1 MIILRPIST
10 QQKIKFIPREYNAEK
25 LVIHDEDTNTSKE
38 YTGLTWS
45 KEAYY
50 YTTNIAFGSPE
61 LKNNTFY
68 TLKILN
74 ALDEIIYRDRI
85 FCTDQLINQFSV
97 NNNEY
102 VENETTNE
110 YIVL

>member
-1 MIILRPIST
+1 MIILRPNNLS
-10 QQKIKFIPREYNAEK
+10 QELKFIPREYIADK
-25 LVIHDEDTNTSKE
+25 VILHNEETNTSQE

-45 KEAYY
+45 QEAYY
-50 YTTNIAFGSPE
+50 LTTNIAFVTPE

-68 TLKILN
+68 TLKVMN
-74 ALDEIIYRDRI
+74 GTKIIYRDRI
-85 FCTDQLINQFSV
+85 FCTDQLVAEYSMNKD
-97 NNNEY
+97 EY

>member
-10 QQKIKFIPREYNAEK
+10 KQKIKFIPREYNADK

-50 YTTNIAFGSPE
+50 YTTDHAFSSPE

-74 ALDEIIYRDRI
+74 AQNQIIYRDRI
-85 FCTDQLINQFSV
+85 FCTDQLINEFSI
-97 NNNEY
+97 NHNEY